1 MAMFWSITNAL
12 ATFVMALSAAYFFL
26 NVGMGI
32 SQLRRDKTAL
42 GYQSHFTYGKPFAP
56 VPGKPMLT
64 GYVTY
69 FMVACLNEE
78 AVIAST
84 VEGLLHPD
92 GHRRIIVIDDGSDD
106 RTGDLAREA
115 GQGQVILIRRNLP
128 DARKGKGAALNAG
141 FARIVADVAD
151 QGLDPDKVIVCVMDA
166 DGQLSEGALAEVLPI
181 FEDPDVGGVQLAVR
195 IRNRTTNFLLRFQD
209 YQFWSQS
216 ALTQFGRMRTN
227 SVSLGGNGQFARLSA
242 LQEVSNRPW
251 SASLTEDLDLTVS
264 LAVRGWKTTSTPRAA
279 VDQQGVET
287 FRALL
292 KQRTRW
298 YQGHM
303 MTAKRLPDIL
313 RSTKM
318 GHAASLEMTLYVLVP
333 WVFDLPWSVLYH
345 LVLIELYF
353 MLGTVNITQWSLG
366 SAAVYAIVWYLLG
379 FWPALLTAAVAYRRD
394 HTLGSLGAIKMGHAF
409 VITNYVSYA
418 CVWRALYRIFR
429 GHHGWTKTTRTAEPD
444 PKTRSATKTHRN
456 LPGQAHS

>member
-1 MAMFWSITNAL
+1 MTMFWAITNAL

-32 SQLRRDKTAL
+32 SQLRRDNTTL
-42 GYQSHFTYGKPFAP
+42 GYQSHFTYGRPFAP
-56 VPGKPMLT
+56 VPDKTMVP
-64 GYVTY
+64 GYITY

-84 VEGLLHPD
+84 VAGLRHPD
-92 GHRRIIVIDDGSDD
+92 GHARIIVIDDGSDD
-106 RTGDLAREA
+106 RTATLACEA
-115 GQGQVILIRRNLP
+115 GQGQVILVRRELP

-141 FARIVADVAD
+141 FARIVADVTD
-151 QGLDPDKVIVCVMDA
+151 QGLAPDKVVVCVMDA
-166 DGQLSEGALAEVLPI
+166 DGQLSEGAMTEVLPI
-181 FEDPDVGGVQLAVR
+181 FENPEIGGVQLAVR

-209 YQFWSQS
+209 YQFWSLS
-216 ALTQFGRMRTN
+216 ALTQFGRMRTH

-242 LQEVSNRPW
+242 LLEVGDTPW
-251 SASLTEDLDLTVS
+251 SASLTEDLELTVS
-264 LAVRGWKTTSTPRAA
+264 MATRGWKTSSTPRAA

-303 MTAKRLPDIL
+303 LTAKRLPDIL

-318 GHAASLEMTLYVLVP
+318 GHGASIEMTLYVLVP
-333 WVFDLPWSVLYH
+333 WIFDLPWSVLYH
-345 LVLIELYF
+345 LVLVELAF
-353 MLGTVNITQWSLG
+353 MVGTVNITQWGIG
-366 SAAVYAIVWYLLG
+366 SVVIYAVVWYLLG

-394 HTLGSLGAIKMGHAF
+394 HTMGFFGAINMGHAF
-409 VITNYVSYA
+409 VITNYLSYA
-418 CVWRALYRIFR
+418 CVWRALYRIVR
-429 GHHGWTKTTRTAEPD
+429 GEHGWTKTARTAEPLSQ
-444 PKTRSATKTHRN
+444 PKPTSADHPHK
-456 LPGQAHS
+456 LGQAHS